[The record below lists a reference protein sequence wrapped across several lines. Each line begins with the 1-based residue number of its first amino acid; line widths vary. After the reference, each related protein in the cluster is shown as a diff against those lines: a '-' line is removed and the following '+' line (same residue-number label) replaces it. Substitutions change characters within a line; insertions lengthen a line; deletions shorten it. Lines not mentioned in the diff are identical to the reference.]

1 MQGDTYCYTIKQI
14 DDYLATT
21 GLSGFALDNERR
33 RLIDRLSVRL
43 SGTVDPESDVFSGL
57 DKARSLMKAGFTRY
71 EMMIEFM
78 KDRRE
83 GEYDADEYKAVPT
96 PKAIND
102 GFLDMAALLFD
113 RGTEIHNA
121 KFVYC
126 SESIEMKF
134 DSIPGLKFGIEIF
147 YDTPDLMYVDATGNT
162 TTKYSTAKPG
172 NPKVYVC
179 EEMPAYDV
187 NSLVSYI
194 DTHVKNWKER

>member
-14 DDYLATT
+14 DDYLAKT

-43 SGTVDPESDVFSGL
+43 SGTVDPESDVFSGI
-57 DKARSLMKAGFTRY
+57 DKARSLMKSGFARY
-71 EMMIEFM
+71 EKVIELM
-78 KDRRE
+78 KPRRE
-83 GEYDADEYKAVPT
+83 GDYDVEEYKAVPT

-134 DSIPGLKFGIEIF
+134 DSIPGLKFGIEIY
-147 YDTPDLMYVDATGNT
+147 YDTPDLMYVDATVDNAAVT
-162 TTKYSTAKPG
+162 PTPTIE
-172 NPKVYVC
+172 VQ
-179 EEMPAYDV
+179 
-187 NSLVSYI
+187 NSNLVI
-194 DTHVKNWKER
+194 DRIA